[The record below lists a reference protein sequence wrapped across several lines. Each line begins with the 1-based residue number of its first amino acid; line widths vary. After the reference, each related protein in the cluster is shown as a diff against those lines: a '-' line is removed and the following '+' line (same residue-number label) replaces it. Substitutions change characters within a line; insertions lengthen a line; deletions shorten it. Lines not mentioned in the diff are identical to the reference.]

1 MEFYKSTLDQDE
13 LTNLRTYFHL
23 NCSVHILYQNHSCY
37 GQPQMQKLSVN
48 KDSWK
53 KCEIFYSGDWPYCKI
68 FHLIF
73 KAIFSFVSHLSL
85 FWQVDISYRTTKIKP
100 EKKLFNKKNHTIH
113 HSWIKQPKLNLKK
126 IFNKKTHIKYT
137 IHR

>member
-1 MEFYKSTLDQDE
+1 M
-13 LTNLRTYFHL
+13 
-23 NCSVHILYQNHSCY
+23 HILYQNHSCY

-100 EKKLFNKKNHTIH
+100 EKKLFNKKKPYNTPFMDKTTK
-113 HSWIKQPKLNLKK
+113 IKPEKN
-126 IFNKKTHIKYT
+126 I
-137 IHR
+137 